1 MSLLSHNELL
11 LLIDDGVI
19 THAKPEHVNSA
30 SIDIQLGNK
39 ILIERTDPHLYQKG
53 DLKRVTLRNK
63 DHLHM
68 IEWDL
73 VREGPYILFPGE
85 FILAHSIEIFNLP
98 NNISAEYKLKSSMA
112 RIGLDHLNAG
122 WCDAGWHGSVLT
134 LELKNCCRNHEIV
147 LQAGDLIGQVI
158 FFSHEEVPGD
168 KSYATRGR
176 YNNDKSVSGAKKK
189 SRAIIYGD
197 REEEVAQEEYEKVHP
212 SPEVI
217 EDTPRRVIDISELRE
232 ILDGES
238 ENKV

>member
-1 MSLLSHNELL
+1 MSLLSYNELL

-158 FFSHEEVPGD
+158 FFSHEEVPD
-168 KSYATRGR
+168 ENSYAARGR

-197 REEEVAQEEYEKVHP
+197 REEEVAQEEYEKDHP
-212 SPEVI
+212 ASEIIMEP
-217 EDTPRRVIDISELRE
+217 PRRVIDISELRE
-232 ILDGES
+232 MIDGES